1 MKHTKLVLAENNKP
15 QIVISVRNLVEFL
28 LVSGDIDDRH
38 GGGLKAEA
46 MNAGSRIHRKL
57 QHSAGL
63 EYHAEVPLKFTID
76 FDKYELALEG
86 RADGIIYDFDEEL
99 GPDSDVT
106 VDEIKGMYKDVTK
119 MKAPLDVHIAQAKVY
134 AYIFA
139 CQNKLK
145 SIKVHMTY
153 VNMYTE
159 EIKNFV
165 EPIDFENLEQ
175 WFMDLVNQYKPWTDY
190 LYNHRIERQQSIKEL
205 TFPYEYRA
213 GQKKTIAD
221 VYTALI
227 RNKTMFLQAPT
238 GTGKTLA
245 TIYPAVQA
253 TGQDYSDKI
262 FYLTA
267 KASTGLV
274 ALEAFNLL
282 NNRGYKGKTVVI
294 TAKDKMCP
302 LEERHCNPVDCP
314 YAKGHFDRVNDAVY
328 ELLMQDGTYD
338 RERLI
343 EWAKDH
349 RVCPFE
355 MCLDVSNWVDNII
368 CDYNY
373 VFDPNVYLKRFFA
386 EGIRG
391 DYIYL
396 VDEAHNMVDR
406 AREMYS
412 ETIVKEEVLQAK
424 NILKKYSKK
433 IEKRLERCNRDLLV
447 YKRSCE
453 KVLVLEEC
461 EIFLMSLIN
470 AASAIEEL
478 LEDEVEIE
486 ERDVVLDFYFKVKN
500 FIDISDCLDD
510 HYRIYCD
517 YADNGDFRI
526 HLYCVDPSIQLQ
538 QRIDK
543 ADSCIYFSATL
554 LPIQYYRP
562 LLCNDEDVYMVCT
575 PSVFDPENRL
585 LCIADD
591 VTTKY
596 TRRTK
601 SEYEKYANY
610 IEEIVSKRQGNYM
623 VFFPSYKVMEDVG
636 EIFEKVWGVKYDII
650 YQSSGMTEEEREAF
664 LTEFYEGRD
673 RSLIGFCVMGGIFA
687 EGIDLTNERLIGSI
701 IVGLALPQVCNEM
714 EIIREYFQEAGR
726 DGFSFAY
733 LYPGYNKVIQAA
745 GRVIRTVNDRGIIA
759 LLDERFANSY
769 YRNCIPPDWQDYKIC
784 NLDKIGE
791 MTNLFWEK
799 K

>member
-38 GGGLKAEA
+38 GGGLKTEA

-159 EIKNFV
+159 EIKSFV
-165 EPIDFENLEQ
+165 EPIDFGDLEQ

-205 TFPYEYRA
+205 TFPYEYRE

-282 NNRGYKGKTVVI
+282 NNRGYMGKTVVI

-412 ETIVKEEVLQAK
+412 ETIIKEEVLQAK

-486 ERDVVLDFYFKVKN
+486 ERNVVLDFYFKVKN

-596 TRRTK
+596 TRRSK

-636 EIFEKVWGVKYDII
+636 AIFEKVWGVKYDII

-714 EIIREYFQEAGR
+714 EVIREYFQKAGR

>member
-1 MKHTKLVLAENNKP
+1 MKQTKLVLTDNNKP

-28 LVSGDIDDRH
+28 LVSGDIDDRN

-57 QHSAGL
+57 QKSAGL

-119 MKAPLDVHIAQAKVY
+119 MKAPIDVHIAQAKVY

-159 EIKNFV
+159 EIQSFV
-165 EPIDFENLEQ
+165 EPVDFEDLEK
-175 WFMDLVNQYKPWTDY
+175 WFLDLINSYKPWTDY
-190 LYNHRIERQQSIKEL
+190 IYNHRIERQQSIKEL

-253 TGQDYSDKI
+253 IGQGYSDKI

-282 NNRGYKGKTVVI
+282 NDRGYKGKTVVI

-343 EWAKDH
+343 DWAKEH

-386 EGIRG
+386 EGQRG

-453 KVLVLEEC
+453 IVLVLEEC

-486 ERDVVLDFYFKVKN
+486 ERDVVLDFYFKMKN

-517 YADNGDFRI
+517 YGDNGDFMI
-526 HLYCVDPSIQLQ
+526 HLYCVDPSLQLQ

-562 LLCNDEDVYMVCT
+562 LLCNDEDVYMVAT

-596 TRRTK
+596 TRRSR
-601 SEYEKYANY
+601 SEYERYANY
-610 IEEIVSKRQGNYM
+610 IEEIVSKRSGNYM

-636 EIFEKVWGVKYDII
+636 AVFDKVWGEKYDII
-650 YQSSGMTEEEREAF
+650 YQSSGMTEDEREAF

-701 IVGLALPQVCNEM
+701 IVGLALPQVCNEL

-759 LLDERFANSY
+759 LLDERFTNPY

>member
-38 GGGLKAEA
+38 GGGLKSEA

-57 QHSAGL
+57 QRSAGL

-119 MKAPLDVHIAQAKVY
+119 MKAPIDVHIAQAKVY

-145 SIKVHMTY
+145 NIKVHMTY

-159 EIKNFV
+159 EIKSFV
-165 EPIDFENLEQ
+165 EPIDFEDLEQ